1 MSFYSANKYYK
12 EKFGEKVYK
21 ISINGGMT
29 CPNRD
34 GTLSKKGCIF
44 CSDKGSGD
52 FSTPFNISIDKQ
64 IENAIQLVKN
74 KIKTEKYIAY
84 FQSFT
89 NTYAPVEYLEN
100 IFMQAVNNPKI
111 VALAIGTRPD
121 CLGNDVIQ
129 LLDKLNNIKPVFIE
143 LGLQTIHPKTAKYI
157 NRCYE
162 LKIFDNAVK
171 NLKKIN
177 INVIVHIIIG
187 LPYETSEMM
196 YQTVDYVGQSGAD
209 GIKLQL
215 LHILKD
221 TVLANDYLA
230 NKFNVLTLEE
240 YVDIICHCVEIIP
253 KDMVI
258 HRITGDGAKSLLM
271 APEWSKNKKLVLN
284 TINKALRDR
293 NIIQGSK
300 SNTYYEN
307 INLELYK

>member
-34 GTLSKKGCIF
+34 GTLSKEGCIF
-44 CSDKGSGD
+44 CSGKGSGE
-52 FSTPFNISIDKQ
+52 FSTSFNISIDEQ
-64 IENAIQLVKN
+64 IEDAIHLVKN

-89 NTYAPVEYLEN
+89 NTYAPIEYLEN
-100 IFMQAVNNPKI
+100 IFMQAVNNSKI

-129 LLDKLNNIKPVFIE
+129 LLDKLNNMKPVFIE

-157 NRCYE
+157 NRCYG
-162 LKIFDNAVK
+162 LKVFDNAVK
-171 NLKKIN
+171 NLKEIN
-177 INVIVHIIIG
+177 INVIVHIILG
-187 LPYETSEMM
+187 LPYETNEMM

-240 YVDIICHCVEIIP
+240 YVDIVCHCIEIIP
-253 KDMVI
+253 KNMVI
-258 HRITGDGAKSLLM
+258 HRITGDGAKNLLI

-284 TINKALRDR
+284 TINKALKDR

-300 SNTYYEN
+300 SNTYYKN